1 MFPVPPPYSPAQAPY
16 GQPYPLPAQQYGALP
31 PSLDPQ
37 QPRPKKKAA
46 PWVTILAGLGILV
59 AVGVVGGM
67 IVHLSAAR
75 RSVAMGTPVRV
86 GGFEVTVT
94 SMDCS
99 QSKLGVPTMG
109 AETQG
114 RFCVIGVTVL
124 NVGTEPDTFFS
135 DDQEAHDAGGVVYQH
150 NSLAEIYTH
159 GDNLGSADL
168 TPGNRM
174 TGQIVFDVPKSTT
187 LTELWL
193 HDGPLSADAPV
204 ALAER

>member
-1 MFPVPPPYSPAQAPY
+1 MTYPPQPSPEPTQGFAVPPSV
-16 GQPYPLPAQQYGALP
+16 LP
-31 PSLDPQ
+31 PSLYAQ
-37 QPRPKKKAA
+37 QPPLKKKTA

-67 IVHLSAAR
+67 IVNLSTAR

-94 SMDCS
+94 GMDCS

-109 AETQG
+109 ADTQG
-114 RFCVIGVTVL
+114 RFCVVGVTVV

-135 DDQEAHDAGGVVYQH
+135 DDQWAHDAAGVEYRH

-159 GDNLGSADL
+159 GANLGSAYFN
-168 TPGNRM
+168 PGDRM

-193 HDGPLSADAPV
+193 HDGSLSADGPV